1 MKKLITVLSAVIL
14 VSCIAVL
21 FSGCGAKDEE
31 IITST
36 ETTGTTISTTMT
48 TTMKNDGMVT
58 DESIEGENGLIGDI
72 VTDISEGISDMVTDI
87 SEDASEI
94 MQ

>member
-1 MKKLITVLSAVIL
+1 MKKLITILTAVVLVG
-14 VSCIAVL
+14 CIAIL

-48 TTMKNDGMVT
+48 TTMKNV
-58 DESIEGENGLIGDI
+58 IENQEYFK
-72 VTDISEGISDMVTDI
+72 MK
-87 SEDASEI
+87 
-94 MQ
+94 